1 MPASSQPALI
11 GLDWGTSSLRGYLFA
26 GDGRVSE
33 SLAEPWGIQHLPAGG
48 FPAAFRG
55 LVGAWQQQW
64 PDLPVLAAGMVGSRQ
79 GWREVPYVDC
89 PADVEAIARGLLAFD
104 SEAGRIHLVPGV
116 IERGPLPNVLRGE
129 ETQVVG
135 ALARG
140 RAFAA
145 DSLVVLPGTHAKWVQ
160 VRDGRIIGF
169 ETFMTGELFAVL
181 REHSLLGRPAR
192 EAVATPIDATPID
205 APAREAAFARG
216 LAVARYSGPA
226 GIAGRLFTTR
236 SLYLTGELPPAATL
250 DYLSGLL
257 VGEEIRSAS
266 AGHRAASQEAG
277 PGGRPLPPIVLI
289 GEPLLCERYR
299 EAFAAFG
306 VTQVDVVSDS
316 AAAGLW
322 QVAREA
328 GLVSADS
335 DSSGNTTHG

>member
-1 MPASSQPALI
+1 MPAPSQPALI

-26 GDGRVSE
+26 GAGRVIE
-33 SLAEPWGIQHLPAGG
+33 SRAEPWGMNHLPAGG

-55 LVGAWQQQW
+55 LVGAWQRQW
-64 PDLPVLAAGMVGSRQ
+64 PALPVLAAGMVGSRQ

-89 PADVEAIARGLLAFD
+89 PADVGAIARGLMAFD

-116 IERGPLPNVLRGE
+116 IQRGPLPNVLRGE
-129 ETQVVG
+129 ETQVFG
-135 ALARG
+135 RLAGG

-192 EAVATPIDATPID
+192 EAAAAAIDAT
-205 APAREAAFARG
+205 AGAAAFARG
-216 LAVARYSGPA
+216 LAVARDSGPA

-257 VGEEIRSAS
+257 VGEEIRSGS
-266 AGHRAASQEAG
+266 AGHRAAGLEPG

-306 VTQVDVVSDS
+306 VPEVDVVGDS

-328 GLVSADS
+328 GLVSAGP
-335 DSSGNTTHG
+335 DSSGSATHG

>member
-1 MPASSQPALI
+1 LI

-26 GDGRVSE
+26 GDGGVIE
-33 SLAEPWGIQHLPAGG
+33 AVTQPWGIQHLPAGG

-55 LVGAWQQQW
+55 LVGAWRQQW

-89 PADVEAIARGLLAFD
+89 PADVGRIARGLLAFD
-104 SEAGRIHLVPGV
+104 SEAGRIYLVPGV

-135 ALARG
+135 ALAR
-140 RAFAA
+140 APALAA

-192 EAVATPIDATPID
+192 EAAAAAID

-216 LAVARYSGPA
+216 LAVARDSGPA

-257 VGEEIRSAS
+257 VGDEIRSAS
-266 AGHRAASQEAG
+266 AGHRTASQEVG
-277 PGGRPLPPIVLI
+277 PGGGPLPPIVLI
-289 GEPLLCERYR
+289 GDALLCERYR

-306 VTQVDVVSDS
+306 VTQVEVVGDS

-328 GLVSADS
+328 GLVSAGRV
-335 DSSGNTTHG
+335 SSGSATHG

>member
-1 MPASSQPALI
+1 MPASRQPALI

-26 GDGRVSE
+26 GDGGVIE
-33 SLAEPWGIQHLPAGG
+33 AVTQPWGIQHLPAGG

-55 LVGAWQQQW
+55 LVGAWRQQW

-89 PADVEAIARGLLAFD
+89 PADVGRIARGLLAFD
-104 SEAGRIHLVPGV
+104 SEAGRIYLVPGV

-192 EAVATPIDATPID
+192 EAAAAAIDA
-205 APAREAAFARG
+205 AAREAAFARG
-216 LAVARYSGPA
+216 LAVARDSGPA

-266 AGHRAASQEAG
+266 AGHRTASQEVG
-277 PGGRPLPPIVLI
+277 PGGGPLPPIVLI

-306 VTQVDVVSDS
+306 VTEVDVVGDS

>member
-1 MPASSQPALI
+1 
-11 GLDWGTSSLRGYLFA
+11 
-26 GDGRVSE
+26 
-33 SLAEPWGIQHLPAGG
+33 
-48 FPAAFRG
+48 
-55 LVGAWQQQW
+55 LVGAWRQQW

-89 PADVEAIARGLLAFD
+89 PADVGRIARGLLAFD
-104 SEAGRIHLVPGV
+104 SEAGRIYLVPGV

-135 ALARG
+135 ALAR
-140 RAFAA
+140 APALAA

-192 EAVATPIDATPID
+192 EAAAAAIDA
-205 APAREAAFARG
+205 AAREAAFARG
-216 LAVARYSGPA
+216 LAVARDSGPA

-266 AGHRAASQEAG
+266 AGHRTASQEVG

-306 VTQVDVVSDS
+306 VTEVDVVGDS